1 MNLLL
6 ANKRKRAD
14 LAIIANK
21 EDKEEFLS
29 IINDIIT
36 NDTVKQMKNYI
47 QHCDFFKRNKIQLR
61 IPFAV
66 TAK

>member
-36 NDTVKQMKNYI
+36 SIVILLVLNIACM
-47 QHCDFFKRNKIQLR
+47 
-61 IPFAV
+61 
-66 TAK
+66 